1 MSHTKDFEEFLL
13 RLNPVWLIK
22 LLQVKHYNLLMLNST
37 VSRSSL
43 YETQKCVFEIKMLVM
58 IADRTNMILLD

>member
-1 MSHTKDFEEFLL
+1 MSHAKDFKKFLL

-22 LLQVKHYNLLMLNST
+22 LLQVKHYNLLKLNGA
-37 VSRSSL
+37 VWRSSL
-43 YETQKCVFEIKMLVM
+43 YKTQKCVFEIKMLVM